1 MISVNS
7 EQMARLPRK
16 SVALGAGIVAMLAY
30 LLLGGTAGG
39 LLLGAALVTV
49 TLWATGEWESAGP
62 VDIASTEPDQMAEPG
77 LAYPAPI
84 ATKPTR
90 LIEVLAEQIPGP
102 QENLGQVRNI
112 LAEAGQELSQSF
124 REMNTLT
131 KAQSEWLDRTLSEI
145 HGSPEVATISIYRLA
160 ADIRD
165 NAALMGQLAGLI
177 VQVSKRSL
185 DVFDRVENAV
195 ARLREMERLVAGV
208 KTLADQTTLLALNAA
223 IEAAHVGA
231 VGKGFEVVAREI
243 RQLANDSQKVSEE
256 IRKQVAKACE
266 SATGAL
272 ALTQENAAQ
281 DLTLLLEARS
291 RMEKM
296 AAGAI
301 ELEKRLH
308 ENLSSVQM
316 GAAEIS
322 RASSAA
328 IQSLQ
333 FEDIARQILERTEQD
348 LGNLA
353 AVLQTVGQSSEG
365 DDLSVLAEALLA
377 EKAAQAAH
385 KPLQADITA
394 GEVELF

>member
-1 MISVNS
+1 MISVDL
-7 EQMARLPRK
+7 EQLARLPRK
-16 SVALGAGIVAMLAY
+16 GIALGAGIAATMVY
-30 LLLGGTAGG
+30 LLLGGMPSG
-39 LLLGAALVTV
+39 LLLGAALVAF
-49 TLWATGEWESAGP
+49 TLWAA
-62 VDIASTEPDQMAEPG
+62 AEP
-77 LAYPAPI
+77 APAAKQDEPQFAEAAPP
-84 ATKPTR
+84 ATPPAR
-90 LIEVLAEQIPGP
+90 VFGVLAEQIPGP
-102 QENLGQVRNI
+102 RENLGQVRNI
-112 LAEAGQELSQSF
+112 LAEAGQELGKSF
-124 REMNTLT
+124 QQINAIT

-145 HGSPEVATISIYRLA
+145 HGSPELATISIYRLA

-231 VGKGFEVVAREI
+231 VGKGFEVVAQEI

-256 IRKQVAKACE
+256 IRSQVTKACE
-266 SATGAL
+266 SAAGAL

-281 DLTLLLEARS
+281 DLTVLLEARS
-291 RMEKM
+291 RMERM

-301 ELEKRLH
+301 ELEQRLH
-308 ENLSSVQM
+308 ENLSSVQVSSAQM
-316 GAAEIS
+316 GQVNG
-322 RASSAA
+322 AA

-333 FEDIARQILERTEQD
+333 FEDIVRQILERTEQD
-348 LGNLA
+348 LSNLET
-353 AVLQTVGQSSEG
+353 VLQSVGQSSPG
-365 DDLSVLAEALLA
+365 SDLSALAEALLA
-377 EKAAQAAH
+377 EKAAMAAH